1 MDTGTIRMNKIK
13 DIDTAKCDVPKK
25 NHEKTSTDT
34 TIKSYKTVRGK
45 NNHEKPIKY
54 LRDENTLGL
63 YLKEISKSKALDPLE
78 EAELAHKIRQGDR
91 KSLNKLIKANLKFV
105 VSVCKNYQNQGLPLS
120 DLINEGNLGLIR
132 AAKRFDETKHFK
144 FISYA
149 VWWVRQAILQS
160 LAEHSRIIK
169 LPPNRVGTIH
179 KLGKS
184 VASLEQKLGR
194 IPTLNELSKS
204 LNIKKEDINDVLKIS
219 NPYMS
224 LDAPIQK
231 GEDSKLMD
239 VLKDETME
247 SPEEV
252 VMKNALRKEIL
263 KILGTLDK
271 KEKEVVKLY
280 FGIGVDTSYTLEE
293 IGHKFSLTRERVRQI
308 KEKAIK
314 RLKHSSRSKKLRL
327 FKT

>member
-1 MDTGTIRMNKIK
+1 LAADSTTLTEPSKTTSKEKFINTQEHKNSFS
-13 DIDTAKCDVPKK
+13 KK
-25 NHEKTSTDT
+25 SSD
-34 TIKSYKTVRGK
+34 
-45 NNHEKPIKY
+45 KPVKY
-54 LRDENTLGL
+54 IRDENTLGL
-63 YLKEISKSKALDPLE
+63 YLKEISKSKSLASNE
-78 EAELAHKIRQGDR
+78 EAELAMKIRKGDR

-105 VSVCKNYQNQGLPLS
+105 VSVCKNYQNQGLPLT

-184 VASLEQKLGR
+184 VSSLEQKLGR
-194 IPTLNELSKS
+194 SPTIKELSKN
-204 LNIKKEDINDVLKIS
+204 LNIKQDDINDVFKIS
-219 NPYMS
+219 NPYLS

-239 VLKDETME
+239 ILKDESLE
-247 SPEEV
+247 SPEDV

-263 KILGTLDK
+263 KILKTLDK
-271 KEKEVVKLY
+271 KEQEVVKLY
-280 FGIGVDTSYTLEE
+280 FGISVDTAYTLEE
-293 IGHKFSLTRERVRQI
+293 IGQKFNLTRERVRQI

-314 RLKHSSRSKKLRL
+314 RLKHSSRSRKLVL
-327 FKT
+327 FKN